1 MIISLGVT
9 TVVELFAEPIG
20 LSLGVAALLRLVA
33 LPPTPIATPGK
44 VLNATARRTIG
55 QDVVS
60 HGLHMAGRLDAL
72 VGWHGHG
79 HQCFSSV
86 GWVISREVPVR
97 PIH

>member
-9 TVVELFAEPIG
+9 TIVELFTELIG
-20 LSLGVAALLRLVA
+20 LRFGVAALLRLVP
-33 LPPTPIATPGK
+33 LPPAPIAAPRE